1 MPSGAG
7 LISPIILRIGPL
19 AGLSFCPE
27 PGLHCSMDAGLENII
42 RRALEDA
49 RAAGRD
55 YLTQTEEAVQ
65 AGCEARPD
73 LTASEVLAQVRRLQ
87 QS

>member
-1 MPSGAG
+1 
-7 LISPIILRIGPL
+7 
-19 AGLSFCPE
+19 
-27 PGLHCSMDAGLENII
+27 MDAGLENVI
-42 RRALEDA
+42 RRALADA

-55 YLTQTEEAVQ
+55 YLTQTEEAVR
-65 AGCEARPD
+65 AGHEARPD

>member
-1 MPSGAG
+1 MHQVA
-7 LISPIILRIGPL
+7 
-19 AGLSFCPE
+19 
-27 PGLHCSMDAGLENII
+27 PGKPRNHAPHSNTDMDESLERII
-42 RRALEDA
+42 RRALADA

-55 YLTQTEEAVQ
+55 YLTQTEEAVR
-65 AGCEARPD
+65 AGHEARPD